1 MSSVLVINGP
11 EVAGSEARV
20 PFGPAR
26 VGGRQGAEQGEA
38 AGSLVAKSED
48 DTVGAERQG
57 RPS

>member
-1 MSSVLVINGP
+1 MINGP

-20 PFGPAR
+20 PFGHAR